1 VSNLVAVTATLYV
14 APVCAALAQTADTA
28 LWSAPPVQLGC
39 ARSRFGVVLDV
50 GHTAE
55 SRGAISA
62 RGVPEFLFN
71 LHLGQQMEK
80 ALLDAG
86 FARTVLLVTEGAAK
100 PSLYARVARAN
111 ALQADLL
118 LSIHHDS
125 VPEPF
130 LRDWDFVGGA
140 RRFSDDFKGHS
151 IFISNEHRDT
161 ATSLK
166 FARLLGHQLKARN
179 LHYTPHYTQAAMG
192 RYQRRLVDAETGVYR
207 YDRLLVLRTTHMPAV
222 LLEAGS
228 IINREE
234 ELIAASAERHAVLA
248 AAVTAAVEEF
258 CATRTVPP
266 TVMSAQR
273 RVKKKLGAKK
283 LPKQD
288 EPQVVSAPDLSATY

>member
-86 FARTVLLVTEGAAK
+86 FAKTVLLVTEGAAK

-192 RYQRRLVDAETGVYR
+192 RYQRRLVDAETGV
-207 YDRLLVLRTTHMPAV
+207 
-222 LLEAGS
+222 
-228 IINREE
+228 
-234 ELIAASAERHAVLA
+234 
-248 AAVTAAVEEF
+248 
-258 CATRTVPP
+258 
-266 TVMSAQR
+266 
-273 RVKKKLGAKK
+273 
-283 LPKQD
+283 
-288 EPQVVSAPDLSATY
+288 